1 VDGTVGNSV
10 WNQYML
16 LWILII
22 FAAGVLIFLVLHR
35 CLIGREKML
44 DDSDDN
50 IEEHMISEQ
59 DAGNQGRE
67 FV

>member
-1 VDGTVGNSV
+1 
-10 WNQYML
+10 ML

-22 FAAGVLIFLVLHR
+22 IAAGVLIFLVCHR
-35 CLIGREKML
+35 CLIGKDKIL
-44 DDSDDN
+44 DDNDDN

-59 DAGNQGRE
+59 EAGNQGPE